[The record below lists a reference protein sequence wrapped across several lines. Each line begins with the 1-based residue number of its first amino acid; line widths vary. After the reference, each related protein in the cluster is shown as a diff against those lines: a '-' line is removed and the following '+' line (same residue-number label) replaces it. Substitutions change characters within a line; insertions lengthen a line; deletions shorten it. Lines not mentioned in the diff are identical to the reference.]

1 LSWDAQVVSLGGREG
16 QRLSQELAAAIR
28 ELLAWAR
35 ADSPRAATGTPNPE
49 PHHRAYGAPGGPAI
63 DQPAIDQPAIDQD
76 AA

>member
-16 QRLSQELAAAIR
+16 QRLRQDLAAAIR

-49 PHHRAYGAPGGPAI
+49 PHRRAYGAPGGLAI
-63 DQPAIDQPAIDQD
+63 DQPAIDKD